1 MRWLAEPG
9 LALLKSFEQCR
20 LSAYRDSAGIPTIGW
35 GHTGPEVT
43 MALTC
48 SQDQADRWLVLD
60 VQHSVDTCDANAP
73 KNLTQNQFDALVV
86 FTFNVG
92 VGAEA
97 HSTLLAKLKA
107 GDMAGA
113 ADEFL
118 KWDHAGGVVVPGL
131 TRRRQAERA
140 LFLTT

>member
-20 LSAYRDSAGIPTIGW
+20 LSAYRDSAGIATIGW
-35 GHTGPEVT
+35 GHTDGVKMT
-43 MALTC
+43 DTC
-48 SQDQADRWLVLD
+48 SQDQADRWLVGD
-60 VQHSVDTCDANAP
+60 VQAAVNACDANAP

-97 HSTLLAKLKA
+97 HSTLLAKLNA

-118 KWDHAGGVVVPGL
+118 KWNHAGGVVVDGL

-140 LFLTT
+140 LFLS

>member
-20 LSAYRDSAGIPTIGW
+20 LSTYRDSAGIPTIGW
-35 GHTGPEVT
+35 GHTDAVRMT
-43 MALTC
+43 DTC
-48 SQDQADRWLVLD
+48 SQDQADHWLVMD
-60 VQHSVDTCDANAP
+60 VQAAVNACDANAP

-107 GDMAGA
+107 GDNAGA

>member
-1 MRWLAEPG
+1 MRWLAELG
-9 LALLKSFEQCR
+9 LDLLKSFEQCR

-48 SQDQADRWLVLD
+48 SQEQADRWLVMD
-60 VQHSVDTCDANAP
+60 VQAAVNACDANAP

-97 HSTLLAKLKA
+97 HSTLLAKLNA
-107 GDMAGA
+107 GDVAGA

-118 KWDHAGGVVVPGL
+118 RWDHAGGVVVPGL

>member
-20 LSAYRDSAGIPTIGW
+20 LSAYRDSAGIATIGW
-35 GHTGPEVT
+35 GHTDGVKMT
-43 MALTC
+43 DTC
-48 SQDQADRWLVLD
+48 SQDQADRWLVGD
-60 VQHSVDTCDANAP
+60 VQAAVNACDANAP

-140 LFLTT
+140 LFLS

>member
-1 MRWLAEPG
+1 MRWLAELG
-9 LALLKSFEQCR
+9 LDLLKSFEQCR

-35 GHTGPEVT
+35 GHTDAVRMT
-43 MALTC
+43 DTC
-48 SQDQADRWLVLD
+48 SQDQADHWLVMD
-60 VQHSVDTCDANAP
+60 VQAAVNACDANAP

-97 HSTLLAKLKA
+97 HSTLLAKLNA

-140 LFLTT
+140 LFLS

>member
-20 LSAYRDSAGIPTIGW
+20 LSAYRDSAGIATIGW
-35 GHTGPEVT
+35 SHTDGVKMT
-43 MALTC
+43 DTC
-48 SQDQADRWLVLD
+48 SQDQADRWLVGD
-60 VQHSVDTCDANAP
+60 VQAAVNACDANAP

-140 LFLTT
+140 LFLS

>member
-20 LSAYRDSAGIPTIGW
+20 LSAYRDSVGIATIGW
-35 GHTGPEVT
+35 GHTAGVR
-43 MALTC
+43 MGDTC
-48 SQDQADRWLVLD
+48 SQEQADHWLVGD
-60 VQHSVDTCDANAP
+60 VQNAVNACDANAP

-97 HSTLLAKLKA
+97 HSTLLAKLNA
-107 GDMAGA
+107 GDIAGA

-118 KWDHAGGVVVPGL
+118 KWNHAGGVVVDGL

>member
-20 LSAYRDSAGIPTIGW
+20 LSAYRDSAGIATIGW
-35 GHTGPEVT
+35 GHTDGVKMT
-43 MALTC
+43 DTC
-48 SQDQADRWLVLD
+48 SQDQADRWLVGD
-60 VQHSVDTCDANAP
+60 VQAAVNACDANAP

-97 HSTLLAKLKA
+97 HSTLLAKLNA
-107 GDMAGA
+107 GDTAGA

-118 KWDHAGGVVVPGL
+118 KWNHAGGVVVDGL

>member
-1 MRWLAEPG
+1 MRWLAELG
-9 LALLKSFEQCR
+9 LDLLKSFEQCR

-35 GHTGPEVT
+35 GHTDAVRMT
-43 MALTC
+43 DTC
-48 SQDQADRWLVLD
+48 SQDQADHWLVMD
-60 VQHSVDTCDANAP
+60 VQAAVNACDANAP

-97 HSTLLAKLKA
+97 HSTLLAKLNA

-118 KWDHAGGVVVPGL
+118 KWNHAGGVVVDGL

-140 LFLTT
+140 LFLS

>member
-20 LSAYRDSAGIPTIGW
+20 LSAYRDSAGIATIGW
-35 GHTGPEVT
+35 GHTDGVKMT
-43 MALTC
+43 DTC
-48 SQDQADRWLVLD
+48 SQDQADRWLVGD
-60 VQHSVDTCDANAP
+60 VQAAVNACDANAP

-107 GDMAGA
+107 GDNAGA

>member
-1 MRWLAEPG
+1 MRWLAELG
-9 LALLKSFEQCR
+9 LDLLKSFEQCR
-20 LSAYRDSAGIPTIGW
+20 LSAYRDSVGIPTIGW
-35 GHTGPEVT
+35 GHTAGVR
-43 MALTC
+43 MGDTC
-48 SQDQADRWLVLD
+48 SQEQADNWLVGD
-60 VQHSVDTCDANAP
+60 VQAAVNACDANAP

-107 GDMAGA
+107 GDIAGA

-118 KWDHAGGVVVPGL
+118 KWNHAGGVVVDGL

-140 LFLTT
+140 LFLS

>member
-20 LSAYRDSAGIPTIGW
+20 LSAYRDSVGVPTIGW
-35 GHTGPEVT
+35 GHTAGVS
-43 MALTC
+43 MGMTC
-48 SQDQADRWLVLD
+48 DQPQADRWLVGD
-60 VQHSVDTCDANAP
+60 VQAAVNSCDANAP
-73 KNLTQNQFDALVV
+73 QNLTQNQFDALVV

-92 VGAEA
+92 IGAEA

-131 TRRRQAERA
+131 TRRRKAERA

>member
-20 LSAYRDSAGIPTIGW
+20 LSAYRDSVGVPTIGW
-35 GHTGPEVT
+35 GHTDGVRMT
-43 MALTC
+43 DTC
-48 SQDQADRWLVLD
+48 SQEQADRWLVMD
-60 VQHSVDTCDANAP
+60 VQAAINACDANAP
-73 KNLTQNQFDALVV
+73 QNLTQNQFDALVV

-92 VGAEA
+92 IGAEA

-107 GDMAGA
+107 GDIAGA

-118 KWDHAGGVVVPGL
+118 KWNHAGGVVVDGL

>member
-20 LSAYRDSAGIPTIGW
+20 LSAYRDSAGIATIGW
-35 GHTGPEVT
+35 GHTDGVKMT
-43 MALTC
+43 DTC
-48 SQDQADRWLVLD
+48 SQDQADRWLVGD
-60 VQHSVDTCDANAP
+60 VQAAVNACDANAP
-73 KNLTQNQFDALVV
+73 KNLTENQFDALVV

-140 LFLTT
+140 LFLS